1 MSKKVGFKLNL
12 QGLNELMKSKEMQNA
27 LEEAGAAVA
36 NAANEGAA
44 VYGHRTH
51 LGDFT
56 AICNVYPDS
65 KEAANKNYHENTLLK
80 AVSATGLPL
89 LKKG

>member
-27 LEEAGAAVA
+27 LEEAGAAVV

-56 AICNVYPDS
+56 AICNVYPDN
-65 KEAANKNYHENTLLK
+65 KEAAYKNYQQNTLLK
-80 AVSATGLPL
+80 AVSAAGLPMA
-89 LKKG
+89 KKG